1 MYRIAHISDLHL
13 RAVDANFD
21 RAVTLIEQAQSK
33 VDHVI
38 IAGDIVDCAE
48 ANVLQAFKTSLD
60 QRGLMHARDLT
71 VVPGNHDIFPITSN
85 RPFLSFSRPTKNWE
99 LFCALFASTRTGGGS
114 RRLVRGEPFPVGK
127 ILNENVVLTAF
138 DSTRNNSFD
147 PRSWA
152 SGELPENHVDAV
164 EKFFAANSKARHRVV
179 VMHHC
184 PWADLSESMS
194 QHFPMG
200 MAFPDADTA
209 VNWLHWA
216 GATLILCGHYHV
228 DVERKQLA
236 QGLTGFCAGT
246 SGGKDDPR
254 NKRVFHVIE
263 LGDDGQIRIK
273 ARSFTTDELDELKT
287 HQ

>member
-21 RAVTLIEQAQSK
+21 RAVTLIEQAQSEA
-33 VDHVI
+33 DHVI
-38 IAGDIVDCAE
+38 ISGDIVDCAE
-48 ANVLQAFKTSLD
+48 ANVLQAFQASLN
-60 QRGLMHARDLT
+60 QRGLMQACDLT
-71 VVPGNHDIFPITSN
+71 VVPGNHDIFPATSK
-85 RPFLSFSRPTKNWE
+85 RPFFSFSRPTKNWE
-99 LFCALFASTRTGGGS
+99 FFCDLFASTRRGRGS

-127 ILNENVVLTAF
+127 ILNEDVVLAAF
-138 DSTRNNSFD
+138 DSTRNNSYD

-152 SGELPENHVDAV
+152 SGELPGNHIDAV

-194 QHFPMG
+194 PKVPMG
-200 MAFPDADTA
+200 MAVPDAETA

-228 DVERKQLA
+228 EVERKQLA
-236 QGLTGFCAGT
+236 PGLTGFCAGT
-246 SGGKDDPR
+246 AGGEDDPEDR
-254 NKRVFHVIE
+254 RLFHIVE
-263 LGDDGQIRIK
+263 LGDDGKIRIK
-273 ARSFTTDELDELKT
+273 ARVFTTDELDEL
-287 HQ
+287 

>member
-60 QRGLMHARDLT
+60 QRGLMHACDLT